1 MIQVRIAQP
10 DGNQVALWERHPA
23 HPDGEVFLVGPGTF
37 DVAETPAVE
46 ARLRNGLLVKV
57 EAATVPDPA
66 AKAEK
71 AKPEAADVEPGK
83 AESAPPARQKKPA
96 PARNKGGL

>member
-1 MIQVRIAQP
+1 MIQVRIARP
-10 DGNQVALWERHPA
+10 DGNQVVLWERHPA
-23 HPDGEVFLVGPGTF
+23 HPNGEVFLVGPETF

-57 EAATVPDPA
+57 EAAAAPAPA
-66 AKAEK
+66 AKTEK
-71 AKPEAADVEPGK
+71 AKPEATDLEPGK

>member
-1 MIQVRIAQP
+1 MIQVRIARP
-10 DGNQVALWERHPA
+10 DGNQVVLWERHPA
-23 HPDGEVFLVGPGTF
+23 HPNGEVFLVGPETF

-57 EAATVPDPA
+57 EAAAAPAPA
-66 AKAEK
+66 AKTEK
-71 AKPEAADVEPGK
+71 AKPEATDAEPEIEK
-83 AESAPPARQKKPA
+83 AEAAPRRKKPV